1 MKTNLIQ
8 HEIQLVNKG
17 MVVEPERIRELYK
30 YSVINFWRH
39 KRYRIFVKNYK
50 SKIGSL

>member
-8 HEIQLVNKG
+8 HEIQLVNRG
-17 MVVEPERIRELYK
+17 MVVEPERMNELYK
-30 YSVINFWRH
+30 YSIKNYFIH

-50 SKIGSL
+50 AKMGS